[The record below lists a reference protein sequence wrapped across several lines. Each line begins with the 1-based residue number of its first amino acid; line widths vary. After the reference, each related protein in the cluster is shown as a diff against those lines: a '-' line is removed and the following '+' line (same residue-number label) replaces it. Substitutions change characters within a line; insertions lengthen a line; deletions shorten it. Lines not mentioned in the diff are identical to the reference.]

1 MKKNTMNKYKQDKN
15 TSVLCTADLDPRPIA
30 GNLLT
35 GEFLCYAA
43 IIRLPWKF
51 HGHADSSNRFSLIRI
66 R

>member
-43 IIRLPWKF
+43 IIRLP
-51 HGHADSSNRFSLIRI
+51 
-66 R
+66 